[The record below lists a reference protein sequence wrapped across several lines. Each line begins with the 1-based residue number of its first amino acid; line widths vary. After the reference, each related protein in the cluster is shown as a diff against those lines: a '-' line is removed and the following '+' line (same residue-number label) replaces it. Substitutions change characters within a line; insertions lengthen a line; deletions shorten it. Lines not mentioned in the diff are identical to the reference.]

1 MTTLS
6 TVLRYELLGLLI
18 ALIAIITYRLL
29 TNQINTKGL
38 LFDKT
43 SGRNFSPGRL
53 QMLVVTIAIA
63 FYYLLKVME
72 RKGTGTLPDMPN
84 EFLMALGGSHV
95 IYLTGK
101 LYGLL
106 AAKLGFASPELLQR
120 LEPPP
125 PKNGESR

>member
-38 LFDKT
+38 LVDKT

-63 FYYLLKVME
+63 FYYLMKVME
-72 RKGTGTLPDMPN
+72 GRGTGTLPDMPN
-84 EFLMALGGSHV
+84 EFLMALGGSHA
-95 IYLTGK
+95 IYLSGK
-101 LYGLL
+101 LYGTL
-106 AAKLGFASPELLQR
+106 AAKLGFASPGLIKR

-125 PKNGESR
+125 PKNGE